1 MILRVFFSL
10 FEALKTTE
18 HFKIPLFSLPL
29 LPSPIVV
36 IHKVLRFKLTC
47 SVDLIISQ
55 AILSCCMLGGGRVS
69 KDTKRS
75 LKGKS
80 TELMIQNVWN
90 RQNLAE
96 EYEKNFLVLRLFD
109 AARSRFP
116 YEQLK
121 SLNVHRVRLP
131 RSFFS
136 FQIEVFFSR
145 ESSFTNLFSCSLN
158 IQSGL

>member
-1 MILRVFFSL
+1 
-10 FEALKTTE
+10 
-18 HFKIPLFSLPL
+18 
-29 LPSPIVV
+29 
-36 IHKVLRFKLTC
+36 
-47 SVDLIISQ
+47 
-55 AILSCCMLGGGRVS
+55 MLGGGGRVS

-121 SLNVHRVRLP
+121 SLNVHRVGLP
-131 RSFFS
+131 
-136 FQIEVFFSR
+136 
-145 ESSFTNLFSCSLN
+145 
-158 IQSGL
+158 

>member
-1 MILRVFFSL
+1 MEQNDFEGSFFL
-10 FEALKTTE
+10 LEALKTTE

-47 SVDLIISQ
+47 SVDFIISQ
-55 AILSCCMLGGGRVS
+55 AILSCCMLGGRVS

-96 EYEKNFLVLRLFD
+96 EHEENFLVLRLFD
-109 AARSRFP
+109 AAWSRFP
-116 YEQLK
+116 YEQLQ
-121 SLNVHRVRLP
+121 SLNVHRVGLP
-131 RSFFS
+131 
-136 FQIEVFFSR
+136 
-145 ESSFTNLFSCSLN
+145 
-158 IQSGL
+158 

>member
-1 MILRVFFSL
+1 MSQAILLKSSSFCFGFVEQNDFEGFFSL

-18 HFKIPLFSLPL
+18 HFQIPLFSLPL

-36 IHKVLRFKLTC
+36 IRKVLRYKLTC

-55 AILSCCMLGGGRVS
+55 AILSCCMLGGRVS

-96 EYEKNFLVLRLFD
+96 EYEENFLVLRLFD

-121 SLNVHRVRLP
+121 SLNVHRVGLP
-131 RSFFS
+131 
-136 FQIEVFFSR
+136 
-145 ESSFTNLFSCSLN
+145 
-158 IQSGL
+158 